1 MTRTQC
7 LRWLLAGI
15 AWVALLAAPGL
26 PLPGAGQVGFT
37 GSAAA
42 HEIVDVD
49 YFYDELD
56 PYGEWVWHPQY
67 EYVWL
72 PGNVREGWRPYT
84 VGEWV
89 YTEDQGWFWDSE
101 EPFAWAVYH
110 YGRWG

>member
-1 MTRTQC
+1 MNRMQC
-7 LRWLLAGI
+7 LRWLLAGF
-15 AWVALLAAPGL
+15 AWVALLAAPSL
-26 PLPGAGQVGFT
+26 PLPGAGLVGFT

-42 HEIVDVD
+42 DDAVDVD

-89 YTEDQGWFWDSE
+89 YTEDQG
-101 EPFAWAVYH
+101 
-110 YGRWG
+110 